1 MGAVIKRELNN
12 YFRTPLGYIIMGL
25 FLLVTGLFFALMNLF
40 GRNPDFGQ
48 FLQSVWIVYLF
59 AVPLLT
65 MRLISEERN
74 QQTDQLLFTSP
85 IRLVDVVGGKF
96 IAAFVVF
103 LLTLV
108 VTALYAVI
116 IAVYGELAF
125 WETLGAYIGFILL
138 GGCFISIGVLV
149 SALTENQ
156 VTAAFFTFFVLLFIW
171 LLDVVK
177 QYVPA
182 DPGFGIAFAYV
193 IAVGIGALIF
203 LNTRSW
209 LIGVAVAVLGGIAVT
224 VGVIVDTGIYQGLIT
239 DVLNWFSLLERFN
252 DFVLGVLK
260 LDVVV
265 FYLSFIGVFL
275 YLTVRIL
282 EKRRWA

>member
-1 MGAVIKRELNN
+1 MGAIIRRELGN

-40 GRNPDFGQ
+40 GGSSDFTQ
-48 FLQSVWIVYLF
+48 FLQSIWIVYLF

-65 MRLISEERN
+65 MRLLSEERN

-85 IRLVDVVGGKF
+85 IRLMDVVGGKF
-96 IAAFVVF
+96 FAAFIVF

-108 VTALYAVI
+108 VIALYAVI
-116 IAVYGELAF
+116 VAVHGDLAF
-125 WETLGAYIGFILL
+125 WETVGAYVGFILL
-138 GGCFISIGVLV
+138 GGCFISVGVFI

-156 VTAAFFTFFVLLFIW
+156 VTAGFFTFFVLLLIW
-171 LLDVVK
+171 LLDAIK
-177 QYVPA
+177 RYVPQE
-182 DPGFGIAFAYV
+182 PGFGIAFAIV
-193 IAVGIGALIF
+193 IVVGIGLLVF
-203 LNTRSW
+203 MNTRS
-209 LIGVAVAVLGGIAVT
+209 LIFGGAIALVGILAVVIA
-224 VGVIVDTGIYQGLIT
+224 ILIDTGMFEGFIT
-239 DVLNWFSLLERFN
+239 DVLNWFSVLERFR
-252 DFVLGVLK
+252 DFALGVLK

-265 FYLSFIGVFL
+265 FYLSFIAVFL

>member
-1 MGAVIKRELNN
+1 
-12 YFRTPLGYIIMGL
+12 
-25 FLLVTGLFFALMNLF
+25 MNLF